1 MCWQEDMVTMLRY
14 LINDVAI
21 PTVHTDERLEQ
32 TILVA
37 AQMVINE
44 VDFVVDYTI
53 SFTEHTLTPDPTEGT
68 KDNAMIELTVLKAG
82 CMIDRGGYRQQLG
95 LGGISVKIGFES
107 IDTGRNLKGYETLFK
122 EGLCKEYED
131 RKWDYE
137 TEQYVPGRILL
148 GPFAGPNFNA
158 DTALYNHERSRQD
171 I

>member
-1 MCWQEDMVTMLRY
+1 MCWQEDMVTIVRF
-14 LINDVAI
+14 LINDLAV
-21 PTVHTDERLEQ
+21 PSTHSDERLQQ

-44 VDFVVDYTI
+44 VDFATDYVVNL
-53 SFTEHTLTPDPTEGT
+53 SEFTLTPDPTEGT
-68 KDNAMIELTVLKAG
+68 KDNAFIELVSLKAG

-95 LGGISVKIGFES
+95 IGGISVKIGFES
-107 IDTGRNLKGYETLFK
+107 IDTGGSLKGYETLFK

-137 TEQYVPGRILL
+137 TEQYVPGRILI

-158 DTALYNHERSRQD
+158 DTTLYNHERARQD